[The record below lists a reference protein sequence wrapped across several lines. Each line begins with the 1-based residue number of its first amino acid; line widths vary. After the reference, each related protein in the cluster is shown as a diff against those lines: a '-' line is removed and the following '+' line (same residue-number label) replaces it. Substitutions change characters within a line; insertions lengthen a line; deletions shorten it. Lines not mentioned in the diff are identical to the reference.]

1 MHLAH
6 VSGRACQ
13 NDRRIERNTPMVTK
27 LIGPVVAGV
36 VALAGAAAAQNYP
49 TRPITMVIPFA
60 AGGPTDVLGRV
71 VAAKMGESLGQQ
83 VVVENVTG
91 AGGQTGSK
99 RVADAAPD
107 GYNFVIGTVGTH
119 AQSQTLYKKPLY
131 NSQTDFTPVGLIAQ
145 VPIALIA
152 RKDLPVK
159 DFKEFVTYAKAN
171 QSKMQFGSA
180 GAGSATHLGCVL
192 LNYMIGVN
200 ITHVPYRGTGPAM
213 QDLAGG
219 RIVYVCEIITTAK
232 PQVDGGTIKGLAIFD
247 TKRSKAMPDLPTAEE
262 QGTKNLIAYTW
273 NAIFAP
279 KTTPEAVVKKL
290 NGAMITAMHSD
301 VVKDKLG
308 ALGTEIA
315 PDNQTS
321 PEYLAKLVKDETAK
335 WAQPIKASGVSV
347 D

>member
-1 MHLAH
+1 MAL
-6 VSGRACQ
+6 
-13 NDRRIERNTPMVTK
+13 K
-27 LIGPVVAGV
+27 LIGPVVAGL
-36 VALAGAAAAQNYP
+36 VALTGSAQAQSYP

-71 VAAKMGESLGQQ
+71 MAAKMSDPLGQQ

-107 GYNFVIGTVGTH
+107 GYSILIGTVGTH

-131 NSQTDFTPVGLIAQ
+131 NASTDFAPVGLIAQ
-145 VPIALIA
+145 VPIMLVA

-159 DFKEFVTYAKAN
+159 DFKEFVAYAKAN

-192 LNYMIGVN
+192 LNYIIGVD
-200 ITHVPYRGTGPAM
+200 ITHVPYRGTGPAL

-219 RIVYVCEIITTAK
+219 RIDYVCEIVTTAK
-232 PQVDGGTIKGLAIFD
+232 PQVDGGTIKGLAMLD

-262 QGTKNLIAYTW
+262 QGTKDLVAYTW
-273 NAIFAP
+273 NAIFMP
-279 KTTPEAVVKKL
+279 KNTPDAIVKKV
-290 NGAMITAMHSD
+290 NSAMVNAMHSE

-308 ALGTEIA
+308 SLGAEIM

-321 PEYLAKLVKDETAK
+321 PEYLAKLVKDETEK
-335 WAQPIKASGVSV
+335 WAKPIKASGVSV